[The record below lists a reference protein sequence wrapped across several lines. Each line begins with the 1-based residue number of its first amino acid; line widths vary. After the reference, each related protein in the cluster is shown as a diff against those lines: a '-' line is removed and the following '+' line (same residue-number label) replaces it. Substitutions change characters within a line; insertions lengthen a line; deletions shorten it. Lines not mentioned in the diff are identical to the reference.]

1 MKKSSDSND
10 GVGVGKE
17 EPLFTAA
24 MIMEF
29 SMVVFQKLKIKPSCG
44 HSISLLG
51 IYPKDSIPY
60 YKNTCLSTFI
70 AVL

>member
-10 GVGVGKE
+10 GVDVGKE

-29 SMVVFQKLKIKPSCG
+29 SMVVFQKLKIKP
-44 HSISLLG
+44 
-51 IYPKDSIPY
+51 
-60 YKNTCLSTFI
+60 
-70 AVL
+70 